1 MSPLIDRTERFGIRA
16 STEEIAMLQ
25 ALADDAGLSSSD
37 IVRQLIRAAYKDK
50 FGDKKPKLKG

>member
-1 MSPLIDRTERFGIRA
+1 
-16 STEEIAMLQ
+16 MLQ